1 MLFAHMGMEHS
12 SPKIM
17 MSFNLSFLEIILRLS
32 MATIFAAIIGL
43 DRKEHNH
50 PAGLRTHILVCL
62 GACILA
68 LIQEAICNQVLYY
81 AKNFHTLS
89 TVLES
94 DPARLIAQVIGGIG
108 FIGAGT
114 IVITHHFVM
123 YSSLFVGYCKYR
135 LSNWNGVLLY
145 CNRRWSVCFAGG
157 SHFT

>member
-81 AKNFHTLS
+81 AKNFHILS

-94 DPARLIAQVIGGIG
+94 DPARLIAQVI
-108 FIGAGT
+108 AAS
-114 IVITHHFVM
+114 V
-123 YSSLFVGYCKYR
+123 SSVR
-135 LSNWNGVLLY
+135 VLLLLPIILSWVLLQQPL
-145 CNRRWSVCFAGG
+145 CGLLQVSA
-157 SHFT
+157 

>member
-1 MLFAHMGMEHS
+1 
-12 SPKIM
+12 M

-32 MATIFAAIIGL
+32 MATTFAAIIGL

-81 AKNFHTLS
+81 AKNFHILS

-94 DPARLIAQVIGGIG
+94 DPARLIAQVIAASASSVQVLYPSFCHGSY
-108 FIGAGT
+108 
-114 IVITHHFVM
+114 

-135 LSNWNGVLLY
+135 LSNWNGALLY

>member
-68 LIQEAICNQVLYY
+68 LIQESNLQSSSILCEE
-81 AKNFHTLS
+81 FPH
-89 TVLES
+89 
-94 DPARLIAQVIGGIG
+94 
-108 FIGAGT
+108 FIDGT
-114 IVITHHFVM
+114 
-123 YSSLFVGYCKYR
+123 
-135 LSNWNGVLLY
+135 
-145 CNRRWSVCFAGG
+145 
-157 SHFT
+157 

>member
-1 MLFAHMGMEHS
+1 
-12 SPKIM
+12 M

-94 DPARLIAQVIGGIG
+94 DPARLIAQVI
-108 FIGAGT
+108 AAS
-114 IVITHHFVM
+114 V
-123 YSSLFVGYCKYR
+123 SSVR
-135 LSNWNGVLLY
+135 VLLLLPIILSWVLLQQPL
-145 CNRRWSVCFAGG
+145 CGLLQVSA
-157 SHFT
+157 